1 MSQPHDTSP
10 AIWKG
15 ITAGVIGALAGG
27 WAMTQF
33 HVLLYGRGVTG
44 TREPQS
50 HRPVDGDD
58 DAATKAAEIVAR
70 EIAGHGLTKREKQ
83 AAAPAV
89 HYAFS
94 AFVGAIYGAAIEL
107 APAARAG
114 RGTAFGAVVWL
125 VADEVALPLLR
136 LAKGPAAYPLST
148 HAEML
153 AAHLVFG
160 WTTDAV
166 TCGVRQQFRQ
176 PMAR

>member
-1 MSQPHDTSP
+1 
-10 AIWKG
+10 
-15 ITAGVIGALAGG
+15 
-27 WAMTQF
+27 MTQF

-58 DAATKAAEIVAR
+58 DAATKAADIIAR
-70 EIAGHGLTKREKQ
+70 ETIGQGLTRREKRL
-83 AAAPAV
+83 AGPAV
-89 HYAFS
+89 HYVFS
-94 AFVGAIYGAAIEL
+94 AFVGAIYGAAIEI
-107 APAARAG
+107 APAARLG
-114 RGTAFGAVVWL
+114 RGTAFGVLVWV

-136 LAKGPAAYPLST
+136 LAKGPSAYPLST

-166 TCGVRQQFRQ
+166 TCRVRNDLGAQCHR
-176 PMAR
+176 ASAA

>member
-1 MSQPHDTSP
+1 
-10 AIWKG
+10 
-15 ITAGVIGALAGG
+15 
-27 WAMTQF
+27 MTQF

-50 HRPVDGDD
+50 HRPVAGDD
-58 DAATKAAEIVAR
+58 DATTKAADVIAR
-70 EIAGHGLTKREKQ
+70 EITGERLTRTEKQ
-83 AAAPAV
+83 LAGPAV

-94 AFVGAIYGAAIEL
+94 AFVGAIYGAAIEIT
-107 APAARAG
+107 PAARLG
-114 RGTAFGAVVWL
+114 RGAAFGGLVWL

-136 LAKGPAAYPLST
+136 LAKHPFAYPIST

-166 TCGVRQQFRQ
+166 TCRVRNRLRFAPRSSIRFVSTE
-176 PMAR
+176 PPISSASPTHSGGIG